1 MSSTT
6 AASVAAAVVVVVV
19 VAAMARKTLKRFFYR
34 MTLSKTQ
41 AEAVDFY
48 DQHYRVVF
56 DSSLREARHVKLIDP
71 EDGKGRICRFCG
83 KGKPDV
89 TFKSDAHAVPEFL
102 GNKSLISQNEC
113 DTCNQLLAKKYEDDL
128 AKWFGPLRTVSQ
140 IRGKSGVPTYKNK
153 NMRIEMGDK
162 GLEIGIVAEDLESHL
177 KFDGPFTFTLP
188 VPASTQ
194 PFVPINAAKALI
206 KIACSL
212 CPPDLLGECKP
223 AIDWLMGRARAS
235 MSMFP
240 VLFAFTPG
248 PMPYGDGRVLL
259 LQRKSDTSFP
269 FLWCVVATANYR
281 FQFFLPF
288 CPSDAWMM
296 KEKSIQLNLR
306 HFPDVFGDKWP
317 HGKTRFGTFD
327 WSGTEPIV
335 KEQSFSFHVE
345 SVVKNETPPTAEKK

>member
-1 MSSTT
+1 M
-6 AASVAAAVVVVVV
+6 
-19 VAAMARKTLKRFFYR
+19 
-34 MTLSKTQ
+34 
-41 AEAVDFY
+41 
-48 DQHYRVVF
+48 
-56 DSSLREARHVKLIDP
+56 
-71 EDGKGRICRFCG
+71 
-83 KGKPDV
+83 
-89 TFKSDAHAVPEFL
+89 PEFL
-102 GNKSLISQNEC
+102 GNKSLVSRNEC
-113 DTCNQLLAKKYEDDL
+113 DACNQLLAKKYEDDL

-212 CPPDLLGECKP
+212 CPPELLSECKP
-223 AIDWLMGRARAS
+223 AIDWLMGRARAK

-259 LQRKSDTSFP
+259 LQRKSGANFP

-296 KEKSIQLNLR
+296 KEKSVQLSLR
-306 HFPDVFGDKWP
+306 HFPDVFGDEWQ

-327 WSGTEPIV
+327 WSGTEPVV

-345 SVVKNETPPTAEKK
+345 SVVKNETPPTAGQK